1 MGEYFSSFGFGF
13 GLRADEAKAEI
24 SLNISDLNYHRLWA
38 GSWKFARICGVVQ
51 TFVCQTE
58 KELVGECQSG
68 KVVKEKPGE
77 IQHVLSTAAAS
88 SGHIYTYIRIW
99 FGFLVALAVQ

>member
-1 MGEYFSSFGFGF
+1 MGEC
-13 GLRADEAKAEI
+13 L
-24 SLNISDLNYHRLWA
+24 
-38 GSWKFARICGVVQ
+38 
-51 TFVCQTE
+51 
-58 KELVGECQSG
+58 SG

-77 IQHVLSTAAAS
+77 VQHVLSTAAAS